1 MKKLTSLFLAFLML
15 AIIPCYAFAESPT
28 SHPVTLT
35 PLAITRT
42 NPGSVYDFSGTVPF
56 LVEDY
61 FNIPKNKNV
70 YLLIASTEDCTVEI
84 AYGDVLVWRKSFSA
98 NQHVTKYLIKSNMP
112 IGRYKIA
119 ISANSHDSCYTVLSV
134 MPMQYS

>member
-1 MKKLTSLFLAFLML
+1 MKKITSLFLALFMIV
-15 AIIPCYAFAESPT
+15 IIPCYAFAENPA
-28 SHPVTLT
+28 
-35 PLAITRT
+35 PLATART

-84 AYGDVLVWRKSFSA
+84 AYGDILVWRRTFSA

-112 IGRYKIA
+112 IGRYKIS